1 VGQNEVMTTTLTSST
16 YGDFTAQEGL
26 AFVLFWST
34 SCGPCLRF
42 RRIYKAVD
50 GQFPDIPFGEAEVEI
65 QFRLVE
71 ELDISTIPVLLV
83 FRDGELIYRDPTP
96 RPENATYST
105 VEGAPRFLE
114 FMYSEERFA
123 AFVESLR

>member
-1 VGQNEVMTTTLTSST
+1 MTEQITSS
-16 YGDFTAQEGL
+16 GFHDFTSQDGL
-26 AFVLFWST
+26 VLALFWST

-50 GQFPDIPFGEAEVEI
+50 AKFPDIAFGEAEVEI

-71 ELDISTIPVLLV
+71 ELEISTIPVLLV
-83 FRDGELIYRDPTP
+83 YRDGELIYRDPTP
-96 RPENATYST
+96 RPESATYST
-105 VEGAPRFLE
+105 INGAPRFRD
-114 FMYSEERFA
+114 FMYSEDGLT